1 MKWSVLLSILL
12 LSISSAIAQQA
23 QSFKVRY
30 ISAENVYLAAGR
42 SDSLSI
48 GDKLAIKRNDSLI
61 ADLEIIYVAE
71 HSVSCKIL
79 QSTGAILAGD
89 KAVVTQRII
98 QPGIEATPQKAET
111 QTTAPAKISVTQP
124 AHKRSQPLAKIS
136 GSVSFQ
142 MSYWDDR
149 SDANLDFKQP
159 TARLNFRVTK
169 IGGKALS
176 FIVRSRA
183 RQDQRSK
190 YYSTDI
196 PKNQWRNRI
205 YEMSLIYDDPQARLN
220 FRAGRIISNK
230 FSGIGYI
237 DGLLLQTN
245 LSAISNFGVF
255 AGTQPQWQSSDFQTS
270 IQKYGAF
277 YNYTKGDY
285 QSIRREHTV
294 AFAGEY
300 HSSTVS
306 REFIYLQNS
315 INNSDRWGG
324 FGSAEIDINRGWRKT
339 KTNQSLTLTNLY
351 ISGNYRLAGWVRAN
365 LSLDNRKNYWTY
377 ETRNIAD
384 TLFDN
389 ALRQGIRTNF
399 DFHLLGGYYFN
410 AGIGANKRKTDT
422 GATHSYSA
430 GLSKNNFMIKQVF
443 FNTQIA
449 GFTNPNSSG
458 LNSSF
463 RIGRN
468 FLRADYLSIGYG
480 NYYYKI
486 KGGQSR
492 VNQWLSLLDQI
503 ELAYGFYIFSQ
514 YEYNFGD
521 DLKGYRILAEVGY
534 RF

>member
-1 MKWSVLLSILL
+1 MKRPIILLILL
-12 LSISSAIAQQA
+12 LSIPLAVAQQP

-30 ISAENVYLAAGR
+30 ISAENAYLVAGR

-48 GDKLAIKRNDSLI
+48 GDKLAIQRNDSSI

-79 QSTGAILAGD
+79 HSNGVILSGD

-98 QPGIEATPQKAET
+98 QPGIEATPPKVET
-111 QTTAPAKISVTQP
+111 PAIVSENTNSAKPSSKQP
-124 AHKRSQPLAKIS
+124 FAKIS

-190 YYSTDI
+190 YYTADV

-205 YEMSLIYDDPQARLN
+205 YEMSLIYDNPQARLN

-245 LSAISNFGVF
+245 LSEISNFGVF
-255 AGTQPQWQSSDFQTS
+255 AGTQPQWQSSDFQSS

-277 YNYTKGDY
+277 YNYTRGDY
-285 QSIRREHTV
+285 QTIRREHTV

-315 INNSDRWGG
+315 IYNSDRWSG

-351 ISGNYRLAGWVRAN
+351 ISGNYRLSDFVRAN

-399 DFHLLGGYYFN
+399 DFHLKSGYYLN
-410 AGIGANKRKTDT
+410 TGIGINKRKTDT
-422 GATHSYSA
+422 GATYSYSA
-430 GLSKNNFMIKQVF
+430 GLSKNNFMIKQIFTNV
-443 FNTQIA
+443 QAA

-458 LNSSF
+458 LNSTF

-468 FLRADYLSIGYG
+468 FLRSDYASIGYG

-492 VNQWLSLLDQI
+492 LNQWLTLLDQI
-503 ELAYGFYIFSQ
+503 ELTYRFYIFSQ
-514 YEYNFGD
+514 FEHNFGD
-521 DLKGYRILAEVGY
+521 DLKGNRVLAEIGY